1 MPDHDIEST
10 EYLARLDERV
20 KTLNARLDKIEPQL
34 ALIISYID
42 RQRGGWA
49 MLMLICAAAGAVG
62 AFVSKFISA
71 YVASPLK

>member
-1 MPDHDIEST
+1 MENHDNSEWT
-10 EYLARLDERV
+10 ARLDERV

-49 MLMLICAAAGAVG
+49 MLMLVCGAAGAVG
-62 AFVSKFISA
+62 AFVTKVISA
-71 YVASPLK
+71 YVSAPLK